1 MNIDE
6 ITYKILKSVDTASKN
21 NINDPKKIFNLE
33 YIALSEKEFPI
44 ILDDVITL
52 GYIKGL
58 RVDFKI
64 PNDPNLIINNTPS
77 LSVVA
82 YNFINNYENPE
93 PKETPKISK
102 DFLFQK
108 DDFNSNT
115 IVDDQDNPSI
125 RDLEK
130 LKPILSIE
138 DGEILDKIIQ
148 KLSELENNTYPIKK
162 GVLSSF
168 SDFLAKYP
176 VISNIIG
183 QILIIPYPQIE
194 FEEVDTLSDSERG
207 ASGYGSTGK

>member
-21 NINDPKKIFNLE
+21 NINDPKKIFDLE

-93 PKETPKISK
+93 PKETPEISK

-183 QILIIPYPQIE
+183 QILVE
-194 FEEVDTLSDSERG
+194 WL
-207 ASGYGSTGK
+207 KN

>member
-21 NINDPKKIFNLE
+21 NINDPKKIFDLE

-183 QILIIPYPQIE
+183 QILIEWLKNWNKIRIKWKQEILLLLI
-194 FEEVDTLSDSERG
+194 FLI
-207 ASGYGSTGK
+207 

>member
-21 NINDPKKIFNLE
+21 NINDPKKIFDLE

-64 PNDPNLIINNTPS
+64 PTNPNLIINNTPS

-183 QILIIPYPQIE
+183 QILIE
-194 FEEVDTLSDSERG
+194 WL
-207 ASGYGSTGK
+207 KN